1 MAAPRQ
7 RLKTGAEQRRQQQH
21 HRGAE
26 FFALPAVVS
35 ATPIRPIAVSL
46 IRPIAFPLTSTM
58 RPIRFATGLREWLG
72 DLPTGWR
79 R

>member
-21 HRGAE
+21 HRRAE

-35 ATPIRPIAVSL
+35 ATP

-72 DLPTGWR
+72 DLPTGWHR
-79 R
+79 